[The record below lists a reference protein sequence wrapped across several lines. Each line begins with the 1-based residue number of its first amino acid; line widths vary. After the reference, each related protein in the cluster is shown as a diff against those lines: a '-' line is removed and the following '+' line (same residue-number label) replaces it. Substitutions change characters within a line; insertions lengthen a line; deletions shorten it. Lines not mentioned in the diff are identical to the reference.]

1 MKRIGKYLHCIAIL
15 AGVWFPVLLCAQDTA
30 GPGLRVSPTLPGD
43 SFRLNRYLLLD
54 SDTHSAQQPSAV
66 KAQPRAYNFQQL
78 SLFCKLEVH
87 IEKAVKLPVRLR
99 LGDVQY
105 VDWLEGKR
113 RSAY

>member
-1 MKRIGKYLHCIAIL
+1 MYAFLLFSFLL
-15 AGVWFPVLLCAQDTA
+15 AGVWFPIPLCAQDAA
-30 GPGLRVSPTLPGD
+30 GPGLQVPPTLPADG
-43 SFRLNRYLLLD
+43 FRLNRYRLLD
-54 SDTHSAQQPSAV
+54 SDTLSAQQPPSV
-66 KAQPRAYNFQQL
+66 MAQPKAYDFQRL